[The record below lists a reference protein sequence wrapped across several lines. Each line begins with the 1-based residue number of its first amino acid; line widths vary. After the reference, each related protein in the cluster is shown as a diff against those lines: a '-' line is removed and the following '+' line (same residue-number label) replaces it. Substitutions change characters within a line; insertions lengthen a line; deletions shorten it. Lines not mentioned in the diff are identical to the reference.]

1 MTAFPD
7 ILRCIIHLDLD
18 YFFAQCE
25 EIRNPQLR
33 GKPLL
38 VCVYSGRSEDSGVI
52 STANYEA
59 RNFGVKSGIPIITAK
74 KYLKKVPESTF
85 LPMDRDMYSDMSEK
99 VMAIA
104 REFGDPFE
112 QTGLDE
118 CYLEITRIVG
128 NDFEGS
134 EDLADSLKEKI
145 RKVVGLTC
153 SIGIAPNKLLAKIAS
168 DTCKPDG
175 LKLIK
180 SKDILGFLSPL
191 SIGKLPG
198 VGKKMVPRMS
208 SLGVKKIG
216 DLLELDEEELTR
228 NFGKNQALYFHNA
241 AHGIDNVP
249 VKERG
254 EAEQI
259 GRIVTL
265 KEDSND
271 IEFIKTSL
279 ELISVDVYER
289 CQERGI
295 TFRTLGVILITNEIK
310 THSRSRTIDSRS
322 NSKQKILELGCE
334 LTEIFLREHPTTKLR
349 RIGIKL
355 SGFES
360 ADSQV
365 SLSQFMD

>member
-1 MTAFPD
+1 M
-7 ILRCIIHLDLD
+7 DLE

-25 EIRNPQLR
+25 EIRNPQCK

-59 RNFGVKSGIPIITAK
+59 RKFGVQSGIPIMTAK
-74 KYLKKVPESTF
+74 KYLAKVPESTF
-85 LPMDRDMYSDMSEK
+85 LPMDRDLYSDMSEK

-118 CYLEITRIVG
+118 CYPELTGSVGKDSEGAGEI
-128 NDFEGS
+128 
-134 EDLADSLKEKI
+134 ADSLKEKI
-145 RKVVGLTC
+145 RKVVGLTS

-168 DTCKPDG
+168 DICKPDG
-175 LKLIK
+175 LKLVK
-180 SKDILGFLSPL
+180 SEDVLGFLSPL
-191 SIGKLPG
+191 AIGKLPG
-198 VGKKMVPRMS
+198 IGKKLLPRMNE
-208 SLGVKKIG
+208 LGVRNLG
-216 DLLELDEEELTR
+216 DLRQLKQEELTR
-228 NFGKNQALYFHNA
+228 AFGKNQAVYFHDA

-254 EAEQI
+254 ESDQI

-279 ELISVDVYER
+279 ERISGDVYER

-295 TFRTLGVILITNEIK
+295 TFRSLGVILITSEIK
-310 THSRSRTIDSRS
+310 THSRSRTFDSKS
-322 NSKQKILELGCE
+322 TSKRKILELGSE
-334 LTEIFLREHPTTKLR
+334 LTEIFLRENPTIKIR

-355 SGFES
+355 SGFET
-360 ADSQV
+360 AANQI